1 MHWATFFNCEYVAIG
16 KSLFLFFGLLTLSS
30 IVHSCCC
37 KHLLLLVF
45 TDFRGYGL
53 NKISFLNECI
63 RAGYTF
69 AVLNKLY
76 VVHLDH
82 PTYSLEKQDVMKNA
96 SRLVY
101 TKFTEY
107 NEEKYGDIYKEI
119 FCPECLLM
127 EMEQAAAQAR
137 R

>member
-1 MHWATFFNCEYVAIG
+1 MAILHILYQPCDEC
-16 KSLFLFFGLLTLSS
+16 SLLFFHRSTFSFS
-30 IVHSCCC
+30 RS
-37 KHLLLLVF
+37 
-45 TDFRGYGL
+45 DFRGYGL
-53 NKISFLNECI
+53 NKISFLTECVK
-63 RAGYTF
+63 AGYNF

-82 PTYSLEKQDVMKNA
+82 PTYSLDKQGVMKNA

-101 TKFTEY
+101 TKFMEY

-127 EMEQAAAQAR
+127 EEEQRAAAPKSVALQVSSDEEEGDDD
-137 R
+137 